1 MVTVDQFYE
10 YIISYNNT
18 FWPVMGLTYLLAI
31 IVLYFSYKKTEFSN
45 KVISGILAFLWLW
58 SGLIFW
64 IGTFG
69 PYSLSIFNLTIP
81 GIWIVLGIV
90 FIIQGCL
97 FIFFGIINPSI
108 SVKIEKNSYFYLGL
122 LYVLFAMFV
131 YPLIGFLTGHSYP
144 GYPIFGT
151 FPCPV
156 TIFSFGI
163 LLWTDKKINLRL
175 IVLPLIYALCGI
187 LPVML
192 YEVLADLGL
201 IVFGI
206 VGFILIT
213 YRNKNSY

>member
-1 MVTVDQFYE
+1 MGTVNQFYE
-10 YIISYNNT
+10 YITSYTNT
-18 FWPVMGLTYLLAI
+18 FWPVMVLTYLLAI
-31 IVLYFSYKKTEFSN
+31 FVFYFSYKKTEFSD
-45 KVISGILAFLWLW
+45 KIISGILAFLWLW

-81 GIWIVLGIV
+81 GIWVVIGIV

-97 FIFFGIINPSI
+97 LILFGIINPSI

-122 LYVLFAMFV
+122 LFVLYALFI
-131 YPLIGFLTGHSYP
+131 YPIIGFLTGHPYP
-144 GYPIFGT
+144 NYPIFGI

-163 LLWTDKKINLRL
+163 FLWTDKKVNLIL
-175 IVLPLIYALCGI
+175 IILPLIYALCGI
-187 LPVML
+187 LPVLL

-201 IVFGI
+201 IIFGI
-206 VGFILIT
+206 LGFSLIT
-213 YRNKNSY
+213 YRDKNE